1 MTTLNEHVS
10 PINIKS
16 NIKSNITSLKNKI
29 FSFFKITRNK
39 NVITKS
45 EITKN
50 RININELN
58 SNEINKKKYNYNND
72 KMESSQEPETKSN
85 ADEELETIQD
95 QMPMIHSSFLL
106 NNIIDK
112 IITNTY
118 GSCDNKLYIKNISDF
133 YIKNEDYHV
142 YSTILSA
149 SLYYEFRSI
158 INALLT
164 KNHYFMYNLKSIK
177 IYENDLTYSNYRAG
191 VFKTENFIIKIDT
204 DPYNFKNEVTCMYNI
219 DKGLIKEYNIV
230 LPYYVKITS
239 KNRKKMNFSIQ
250 PRIHNTISLRD
261 WMLIYENQK
270 LDINIYIKLCINIC
284 KSIEYIHS
292 KHIVHGDIK
301 PDNILIETG
310 TNTHYIIDFGLSGLH
325 ELSEG
330 TGGTKPFCHPN
341 TNNIDNNTNNT
352 EYNWVKNYKKN
363 DVWSISFLFATILI
377 FRKCYSNYYDFPSDF
392 FDDDKYI
399 NINYLNYIPKQ
410 YRNAFI
416 FTLVKNEISEKDSA
430 ILDITSFILL
440 LEKGVTL

>member
-1 MTTLNEHVS
+1 
-10 PINIKS
+10 
-16 NIKSNITSLKNKI
+16 
-29 FSFFKITRNK
+29 
-39 NVITKS
+39 
-45 EITKN
+45 
-50 RININELN
+50 
-58 SNEINKKKYNYNND
+58 
-72 KMESSQEPETKSN
+72 
-85 ADEELETIQD
+85 
-95 QMPMIHSSFLL
+95 
-106 NNIIDK
+106 
-112 IITNTY
+112 
-118 GSCDNKLYIKNISDF
+118 
-133 YIKNEDYHV
+133 
-142 YSTILSA
+142 
-149 SLYYEFRSI
+149 
-158 INALLT
+158 
-164 KNHYFMYNLKSIK
+164 
-177 IYENDLTYSNYRAG
+177 
-191 VFKTENFIIKIDT
+191 
-204 DPYNFKNEVTCMYNI
+204 
-219 DKGLIKEYNIV
+219 
-230 LPYYVKITS
+230 
-239 KNRKKMNFSIQ
+239 
-250 PRIHNTISLRD
+250 
-261 WMLIYENQK
+261 MLIYENQK